1 MKKLS
6 TFIKI
11 TTIILAIVI
20 GLIVPLALSTRKQP
34 TLVDHTALKAS
45 IQKQFSEDLS
55 TAVGEEALKLEKDIA
70 EGAVP
75 DQQVE
80 AAKAKLAALKTGP
93 VLTPAAKVEPGADVD
108 TVSVAAEPA
117 APDTATGKQVKDSS
131 VQDKINAN
139 RDKIS
144 DEDLSAGSAIY
155 NTLDTAYLFGLA
167 DGGLTTEENA
177 EVQKY
182 LRANL
187 GDSEYQIA
195 QRLYYNYVGLL
206 NAEG

>member
-1 MKKLS
+1 MKKMS

-11 TTIILAIVI
+11 TTIILAIFI

-93 VLTPAAKVEPGADVD
+93 VLTPAAGVEPGADGD
-108 TVSVAAEPA
+108 MVSVAAEPA
-117 APDTATGKQVKDSS
+117 VTDTPAGKQVKDSS
-131 VQDKINAN
+131 VQEKINAN

-155 NTLDTAYLFGLA
+155 NTLDTGYLFGLA
-167 DGGLTTEENA
+167 DGGLTAEENA

-206 NAEG
+206 NAEA

>member
-6 TFIKI
+6 PFIKI
-11 TTIILAIVI
+11 TTIILAIFI
-20 GLIVPLALSTRKQP
+20 GLIVPMALSTRKQP
-34 TLVDHTALKAS
+34 TKVDHTALKAS

-55 TAVGEEALKLEKDIA
+55 TEVGEEALKLEKDIA
-70 EGAVP
+70 EGTVP

-80 AAKAKLAALKTGP
+80 AAKAKLAALKTGL
-93 VLTPAAKVEPGADVD
+93 VLTPAAGVVPGAEGD
-108 TVSVAAEPA
+108 TVSVTAEPA
-117 APDTATGKQVKDSS
+117 ATDTAAGKQVKDAS

-167 DGGLTTEENA
+167 DGGLTSEENA